1 MVKESRI
8 INISVARA
16 PSAGRDFPQH
26 TVSSCFLLV
35 NHSMGMFT
43 ISEKKVFIF
52 SSSPDK
58 GGKLTVIYYDIV
70 MWSKQ
75 DQDHF
80 L

>member
-1 MVKESRI
+1 
-8 INISVARA
+8 
-16 PSAGRDFPQH
+16 
-26 TVSSCFLLV
+26 
-35 NHSMGMFT
+35 MGMFT